1 MALDHRHD
9 HLKFVRSVFGTMV
22 YPLQFISS
30 LSVDLVDSITAY
42 MITRNSLIR
51 ENRNLKEE
59 HLLLNAKLQRFTI
72 LEEENKRLKEL
83 LESSFQ
89 INDRVLL
96 AELLAVN
103 MQPFRQ
109 QIVINKGEKQGAY
122 NGQPIVDASGIMGQI
137 VDVGPFSSTV
147 LLVTDL
153 SHALPVQI
161 DRNGLRAIATGM
173 GDKEYLHLDH
183 LPTNADVRQG
193 DLVISSG
200 LGQRFPRGYPVGV
213 VTKITL
219 EPGESFAKIVV
230 KASAQLGQSREVLM
244 IWPNEHTSRVHQLE
258 DYALQ

>member
-1 MALDHRHD
+1 
-9 HLKFVRSVFGTMV
+9 
-22 YPLQFISS
+22 
-30 LSVDLVDSITAY
+30 
-42 MITRNSLIR
+42 MITRNSLIQ

-89 INDRVLL
+89 ISDRVLL

-103 MQPFRQ
+103 LQPFRQ

-183 LPTNADVRQG
+183 LPTNADVRPG

-244 IWPNEHTSRVHQLE
+244 IWPNEHTSRARQLE